1 MEARFRGRMMAMQQ
15 QTNEVTFG
23 TRGGVTVMD
32 IRGDITAFS
41 EAKLNE
47 AYRSATE
54 QGAVCLLL
62 KVAADAY
69 INSGGIAVL
78 IQILAQTKRNQQVIG
93 FTGLSDHFKKIFA
106 MVGITKFAAIYPSI
120 EEALEKMTVLAS

>member
-1 MEARFRGRMMAMQQ
+1 MATQQ
-15 QTNEVTFG
+15 QTNEIDFE
-23 TRGGVTVMD
+23 TRGGVTVMG
-32 IRGDITAFS
+32 IQGDITAFS

-54 QGAVCLLL
+54 RGAVCLLL

-78 IQILAQTKRNQQVIG
+78 IQILAQTKRNRQVIG
-93 FTGLSDHFKKIFA
+93 ITGLSEHFKKIFA
-106 MVGITKFAAIYPSI
+106 MVGITKFATIYSSL
-120 EEALEKMTVLAS
+120 EDALEKMATSVA

>member
-1 MEARFRGRMMAMQQ
+1 MATQQ
-15 QTNEVTFG
+15 QTNEINFETH
-23 TRGGVTVMD
+23 GGVTIMS

-47 AYRSATE
+47 AYCSATE
-54 QGAVCLLL
+54 RGAVCLLL

-78 IQILAQTKRNQQVIG
+78 IQILAQTKRNRQAIG
-93 FTGLSDHFKKIFA
+93 ITGLSEHFKKIFA
-106 MVGITKFAAIYPSI
+106 MVGITKFATIYPSL
-120 EEALEKMTVLAS
+120 EDALEKMAAAAV